1 MADDFSI
8 SIQDASSEN
17 EDGIPSIHV
26 NNSNSVRFLTFR
38 IANTSNTDK
47 MCFIYFQ
54 PSGNLGTYSKRPSF
68 SAFTCYN
75 KIMTETPD
83 EAGLYVQVNGEEG
96 EIKIN
101 SGIGS
106 NRETALRRS
115 ISRSGYLDITVKFKR
130 ITSGDI
136 TGKRLYIGL
145 VAEAG
150 N

>member
-38 IANTSNTDK
+38 ITNTSNTNK

-83 EAGLYVQVNGEEG
+83 ETGLYVQVNGENQ

-101 SGIGS
+101 SEVGS

-115 ISRSGYLDITVKFKR
+115 IPGSGYLDIDVKFKR
-130 ITSGDI
+130 VTTDSIG
-136 TGKRLYIGL
+136 GKRLYIGL